1 LIVNQVLDLTFA
13 AGIRINRR
21 LCCQTVWGSYPEPQP
36 REAPKAV
43 SPTPRGQGPVSPNG
57 GPAQQGEMNAPANVH
72 IDGFC
77 SVRVVVSSGYRAEVP
92 FARSRGS
99 EVI

>member
-13 AGIRINRR
+13 AGIKINRR

-43 SPTPRGQGPVSPNG
+43 SPIGQGSPVSPNG
-57 GPAQQGEMNAPANVH
+57 GPAQQGEMNAPAIDH

-92 FARSRGS
+92 FSRSCGS